1 MKFGNDTHSMTP
13 AQKQINPEKAP
24 RGHLGLTPGKRPCPL
39 AQGVTPT
46 SSPRRPAPVPGDS
59 PERVGGRA
67 PATGQVRAARGV
79 GTALRGAGGRGEG
92 DAENAP

>member
-24 RGHLGLTPGKRPCPL
+24 RGHLGLTPGKRRVP
-39 AQGVTPT
+39 
-46 SSPRRPAPVPGDS
+46 SPRESLRRARPEGPHPVPGDS

-67 PATGQVRAARGV
+67 PATGQVRAVCGV
-79 GTALRGAGGRGEG
+79 GTALRGAGSRG
-92 DAENAP
+92 